1 MSDVD
6 VYELENELRLGTC
19 TSSDSNK
26 YRLLFFFFLVEME
39 DGDTHRSQHHFN
51 LTISASVAFFQH
63 NQLT

>member
-1 MSDVD
+1 MSDID
-6 VYELENELRLGTC
+6 IYELENELRLGTC

-26 YRLLFFFFLVEME
+26 YRLLFFLEME

-63 NQLT
+63 DQLT